1 MGTCEFYQR
10 EAATLYHGIPLM
22 QDTASHWDNLH
33 QNPRFRPVYPSDH
46 VVRFM
51 MGSRPLLKRPGGARF
66 LDIGVGAGRHAKLA
80 ADLGFTPFG
89 IDISFT
95 GLQHAQERLRHAGVQ
110 TYLAKASM
118 LALPFRDGNFEVALS
133 YGVFYYGTAAEMK
146 RAIKETYRVLAPG
159 GRAFV
164 VLRTTS
170 DCRFAKGEQIEPN
183 TFRLTITETNEAGT
197 IQHFLADEGIPDYF
211 SEFSQVTFEKSE
223 TTFSNRTLLNS
234 DWLITVEK

>member
-10 EAATLYHGIPLM
+10 EAVTLYHGIPPM

-33 QNPRFRPVYPSDH
+33 QNPRFRPVYPADH

-51 MGSRPLLKRPGGARF
+51 MGSRSLLEKTGSARF
-66 LDIGVGAGRHAKLA
+66 LDIGVGAGRHTKLA
-80 ADLGFTPFG
+80 ADLAFKPFG
-89 IDISFT
+89 IDISLT
-95 GLQHAQERLRHAGVQ
+95 GLHHTHQRLQQAGVQ
-110 TYLAKASM
+110 PRLARASM
-118 LALPFRDGNFEVALS
+118 LALPFRDGSFEVALS

-146 RAIKETYRVLAPG
+146 RAIKETYRVLTPG
-159 GRAFV
+159 GRGFI

-197 IQHFLADEGIPDYF
+197 VQHFLSAHDLPTYF
-211 SEFSQVTFEKSE
+211 SEFSQLTFEKSE
-223 TTFSNRTLLNS
+223 TTFADRRSLNS
-234 DWLITVEK
+234 DWLITVQK